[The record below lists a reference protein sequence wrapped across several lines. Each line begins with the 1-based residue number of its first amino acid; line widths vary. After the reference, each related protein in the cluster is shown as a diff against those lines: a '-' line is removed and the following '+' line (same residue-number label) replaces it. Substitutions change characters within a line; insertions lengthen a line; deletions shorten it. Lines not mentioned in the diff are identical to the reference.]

1 MSRFSK
7 YVYNPDTLM
16 YERQED
22 SKFHIALK
30 VLLFAGTV
38 VLLVFFYF
46 WFYTRVLGL
55 DLPKTA
61 RLKKENA
68 AWVAKFELLNHEL
81 DMSERLLDGIEK
93 RDDDVYRSIFGLEDI
108 PQEVKQAG
116 FGGVNR
122 YFYLDDFGASALL
135 KSTVKRLDVLT
146 KRSYIQSK
154 ALDEVALV
162 SKQADQLSSCMPS
175 VPPIKPIPGSY
186 RISSGFG
193 YRMHPIK
200 QRRIFHDGLDFAT
213 GKVGPGVYA
222 TGDGEVE
229 KVRYNFFGYGN
240 EVVINHG
247 FGYKTRYAHLKDID
261 VKKGQKV
268 KRGEQLGTVGNTG
281 QSTGPHLHYEVL
293 YKTKP
298 IDPAPF
304 MDLTMKPDEY
314 QAMVEKIANENERS

>member
-122 YFYLDDFGASALL
+122 YSYLDDFGASALL

-175 VPPIKPIPGSY
+175 VPPINPIPGSY

-247 FGYKTRYAHLKDID
+247 FGYKTRYAHLKDIN

-268 KRGEQLGTVGNTG
+268 KRGEQIGTVGNTG

>member
-122 YFYLDDFGASALL
+122 YSYLDDFGASALL

-175 VPPIKPIPGSY
+175 VPPINPIPRSY

-247 FGYKTRYAHLKDID
+247 FGYKTRYAHLKDIN

-268 KRGEQLGTVGNTG
+268 KRGEQIGTVGNTG

>member
-68 AWVAKFELLNHEL
+68 VWVAKFELLNHEL

-122 YFYLDDFGASALL
+122 YSYLDDFGASALL

-261 VKKGQKV
+261 VKKGQKI
-268 KRGEQLGTVGNTG
+268 KRGEQIGTVGNTG

>member
-122 YFYLDDFGASALL
+122 YSYLDDFGASALL

-162 SKQADQLSSCMPS
+162 SKQADQLSSCMPG

-268 KRGEQLGTVGNTG
+268 KRGEQIGTVGNTG